1 MFYFLSYVRKA
12 SMCDKDDLR
21 GWTSPTII
29 TNLQPPQGDKIKTI
43 KILLLH
49 CLLRNGSMSHGR
61 KHFLSFPNVRYY
73 GTFQMGHQARV
84 CVLIWWDGLINC
96 ALTFSWISSN
106 YSTFSRGINTYDD
119 LDFFKFIAKHRFD
132 SVSDEISIS
141 NLDCSLDWV
150 QISAW
155 HLLMRVDR
163 SWKWNVTFMKWC
175 TVKWGEM
182 VVVVKFIFFF
192 FGLIGKY
199 ILCVRLNPIVLHWL
213 KTSKPHEIEI
223 SRNNWTKKLSAFL

>member
-1 MFYFLSYVRKA
+1 MFHFLSYVRKA

-49 CLLRNGSMSHGR
+49 CLLRNGSMSHGW

-84 CVLIWWDGLINC
+84 CAFDLMGWSHQLCSDFFVKHEQLFNIHN
-96 ALTFSWISSN
+96 
-106 YSTFSRGINTYDD
+106 DD

-163 SWKWNVTFMKWC
+163 SWKWNVTFIKWC

-199 ILCVRLNPIVLHWL
+199 ILSVRLNPIVLHWL